1 MGGKQKS
8 VGERKKINRFHIA
21 LLICIVALAGLYLFE
36 TSTVVKDLFTL
47 EEEKRYMREIQDK
60 NEQLEVRSSEVKSL
74 HNLAALS
81 SSLDLEEVGHI
92 SYIEVRAASPLV
104 MGN

>member
-1 MGGKQKS
+1 
-8 VGERKKINRFHIA
+8 
-21 LLICIVALAGLYLFE
+21 
-36 TSTVVKDLFTL
+36 
-47 EEEKRYMREIQDK
+47 MREVQDK
-60 NEQLEVRSSEVKSL
+60 NEQLEVRSSEIKSL

-104 MGN
+104 LGN